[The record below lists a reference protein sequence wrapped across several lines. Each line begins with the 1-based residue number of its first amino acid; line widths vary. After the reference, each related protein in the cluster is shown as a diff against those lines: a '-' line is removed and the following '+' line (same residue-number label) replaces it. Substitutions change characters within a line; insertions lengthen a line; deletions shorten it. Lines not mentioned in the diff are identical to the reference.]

1 MNVIF
6 FRSVQRIKPNFYP
19 CFSNARDDAEASTPV
34 NAFAFLRLL
43 ATQAHASTCADAC
56 LLSRFVEGKFCGN
69 YILLASSYALE
80 ELLVGKVLLKGKNGA
95 LQKKASVHFLGNN
108 FVHCFWGAIFFRTF

>member
-1 MNVIF
+1 MKF
-6 FRSVQRIKPNFYP
+6 SSGAFRGLNQT
-19 CFSNARDDAEASTPV
+19 CFGNARDDAEASTPV

-56 LLSRFVEGKFCGN
+56 LLSRFGK
-69 YILLASSYALE
+69 ILWELHPTCIQLIAGSYALE

>member
-1 MNVIF
+1 MKF
-6 FRSVQRIKPNFYP
+6 SSGAFRGLNQTYFG
-19 CFSNARDDAEASTPV
+19 NARDDAEASTPV